1 MSDQFLTEVAKYVA
15 LCIGLLLAIDL
26 ATTFWMRRG
35 FRRIL
40 TLARRRFEVLSPEQ
54 VNESIGQLASAIDRA
69 SWERLVEAVRQATGG
84 VVRRGHITWIRRVQA
99 GAVLPMPVPAFEP
112 AGDARYRLK
121 EDPGYPAVLNYQL
134 ALARRRPGEHNADFF
149 EGEPKDGSGQA
160 DLAPFVAELKRAAGR
175 GSTAALAELGAALV
189 SGEVPGR
196 TREEGRQCLEE
207 ACEDGRDPR
216 AAAMLG
222 LILLQGLSLERD
234 VVAGLRLTRRASALG
249 NLTATLH
256 LVWAH
261 AKGEYGVPLN
271 LAVATDVAVSVQMP
285 RLRLL
290 HRLGLRQDRCRDS
303 LLGEMEATFKDLAEV
318 SFADARRQPRR
329 LRAVPRPM
337 A

>member
-1 MSDQFLTEVAKYVA
+1 MSDQFLMEVAKYVA
-15 LCIGLLLAIDL
+15 LCFGMLLAIDL

-35 FRRIL
+35 FRKIL
-40 TLARRRFEVLSPEQ
+40 TLTRRRFEVLSPEQ

-84 VVRRGHITWIRRVQA
+84 VVRRGHITWIRRVRA
-99 GAVLPMPVPAFEP
+99 GAVLPPVPAFEP
-112 AGDARYRLK
+112 EGDARYRLK

-134 ALARRRPGEHNADFF
+134 ALAQRRSDEHSPDFPGSEVR
-149 EGEPKDGSGQA
+149 DGSGQP
-160 DLAPFVAELKRAAGR
+160 DLAPFVAELERAADR
-175 GSTAALAELGAALV
+175 GSTAALAELGAALL

-196 TREEGRQCLEE
+196 AREEGRQYMEE
-207 ACEDGRDPR
+207 ACKDSRDPR

-234 VVAGLRLTRRASALG
+234 IAAGLRLTRRASALG

-271 LAVATDVAVSVQMP
+271 PTVATDVAVTVQMP

-290 HRLGLRQDRCRDS
+290 HRLGLRQDRCRDT
-303 LLGEMEATFKDLAEV
+303 LLREMEASFQDLAEV

-329 LRAVPRPM
+329 LRAVPRPLV
-337 A
+337 